1 MRRERDRERDKEE
14 GEKKNG
20 EEKKSQKTQTKVTA
34 ATTATTATNNNNNKR
49 IKDPAAFAGTNKVQS
64 LIMEQKSL
72 TAVPSSIQRKDFY
85 PVVDRYPCV

>member
-34 ATTATTATNNNNNKR
+34 ATTATNNNNNNNKR

-72 TAVPSSIQRKDFY
+72 IAVPSSIQRKDFY

>member
-34 ATTATTATNNNNNKR
+34 ATTATNNNNNNNKR